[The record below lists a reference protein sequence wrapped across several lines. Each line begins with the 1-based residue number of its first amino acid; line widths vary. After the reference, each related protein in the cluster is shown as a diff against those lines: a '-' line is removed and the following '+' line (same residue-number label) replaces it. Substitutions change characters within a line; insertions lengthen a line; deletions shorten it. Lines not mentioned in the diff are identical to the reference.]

1 MAGGRVEEFRHLGR
15 VRRRQEIAV
24 PEPLRI
30 LSTLAVATLL
40 REWLPEAGEPRPEVV
55 FNPTARLMAQI
66 AEGLTGDIAILTE
79 AGIEALTAGGVLAAG
94 TRRDLTRSAIG
105 MAVAQGAPHPDIST
119 VAALRATLLAAPSL
133 VYSRAGA
140 SGIFFAELIER
151 LGVAAEVNAKAIVIP
166 QGFTA
171 EVAARGEATLAI
183 QQVSELMAVPGI
195 EVVGKLPEDANTYA
209 VFSAARF
216 ATAQPGA
223 QALLDRLAA
232 AMTPARLAAH
242 GLDPA

>member
-1 MAGGRVEEFRHLGR
+1 MT
-15 VRRRQEIAV
+15 
-24 PEPLRI
+24 EPPRI
-30 LSTLAVATLL
+30 LSTLAVMALL

-55 FNPTARLMAQI
+55 FNPTARLMQQM

-79 AGIEALTAGGVLAAG
+79 AGIEELTASGVLAAG
-94 TRRDLTRSAIG
+94 TRRDLARSAIG
-105 MAVAQGAPHPDIST
+105 MAVPPGAPHPDISS

-151 LGVAAEVNAKAIVIP
+151 LGIAAEVNAKATIIP
-166 QGFTA
+166 HGFTA
-171 EVAARGEATLAI
+171 EVAARGEAALAI
-183 QQVSELMAVPGI
+183 QQVSELMAVPGVDI
-195 EVVGKLPEDANTYA
+195 VGKLPEAANTYA
-209 VFSAARF
+209 IFSAARF
-216 ATAQPGA
+216 TAARPGA
-223 QALLDRLAA
+223 QGLLDRMAA

>member
-1 MAGGRVEEFRHLGR
+1 M
-15 VRRRQEIAV
+15 
-24 PEPLRI
+24 
-30 LSTLAVATLL
+30 L
-40 REWLPEAGEPRPEVV
+40 REWLPEAGGVPPEVT

-66 AEGLTGDIAILTE
+66 AEGLPGDIAILTE
-79 AGIEALTAGGVLAAG
+79 AGIEELTASGVLAAG

-105 MAVAQGAPHPDIST
+105 MAVARGAPHPDIST
-119 VAALRATLLAAPSL
+119 VDALRATLLAAPSL

-140 SGIFFAELIER
+140 SGIFFADLIER
-151 LGVAAEVNAKAIVIP
+151 LGVAEEVNAKASVIP
-166 QGFTA
+166 HGFTA
-171 EVAARGEATLAI
+171 EVAARGEAALAI

-195 EVVGKLPEDANTYA
+195 EMVGKLPEGANTYA

-216 ATAQPGA
+216 TAARPGA